1 MFEHFASTVQLI
13 YHAVSLWYS
22 TEKVVSLVDP
32 YAASTSCFVRRCCTQ
47 FSIKRCL
54 QLAHACR
61 PPLRTCVVAHRAPQM
76 APYPR
81 RVPLAMRARASR
93 RPHGD
98 RPVALRSPA
107 KDRTAT
113 ARHGN
118 ALHPPVGAH
127 GWARRPR
134 VPLELYRRERQRT
147 EASTS
152 GGGVI
157 ASPWER
163 LETLKLNPSKNRVS
177 EFFRRAW
184 RNLSEKTKTMF
195 KVPYATY

>member
-1 MFEHFASTVQLI
+1 ML
-13 YHAVSLWYS
+13 
-22 TEKVVSLVDP
+22 SLVDP
-32 YAASTSCFVRRCCTQ
+32 YAASTSGFVHRCCTQ

-54 QLAHACR
+54 QPAHACR
-61 PPLRTCVVAHRAPQM
+61 PPLRTSVVAHRAQRM
-76 APYPR
+76 APCPR
-81 RVPLAMRARASR
+81 RVPPAMRTPASR

-157 ASPWER
+157 ASPSER
-163 LETLKLNPSKNRVS
+163 SETLKLNPSKKRVS
-177 EFFRRAW
+177 EFANF
-184 RNLSEKTKTMF
+184 
-195 KVPYATY
+195 